1 MHVENSK
8 ISRSSFAPSR
18 WKDLNSLRWMRR
30 HSTWWPLLT
39 LVLLS
44 LIFLLRSVLVGLSA
58 PQHRINQSHVLLA
71 PSIHRREA
79 NPSLPAWTA
88 GEDTFAME
96 RTSRNPLVSVR
107 HSFPRIFC
115 SSAFLCTID
124 SRSRSRSNKC
134 QGVVDFIS
142 RKDSDAQKKYLPRNE
157 EVHKYIR

>member
-1 MHVENSK
+1 
-8 ISRSSFAPSR
+8 
-18 WKDLNSLRWMRR
+18 MRR

-107 HSFPRIFC
+107 QVEEMFALPVIPSLGF
-115 SSAFLCTID
+115 SALLRFYVPLILVLVLTSAKARD
-124 SRSRSRSNKC
+124 SGFYKQKRFRRSEE
-134 QGVVDFIS
+134 IPT
-142 RKDSDAQKKYLPRNE
+142 KK
-157 EVHKYIR
+157 